1 MDQPIK
7 SFSVGKY
14 LQSVKRKLTETP
26 AVWVHGVITQMTVKE
41 RVVYL
46 SIAEYE
52 EGNVKPVA
60 TLPLTCFIPKYAAI
74 CQKAENAAKPFT
86 LREQIKVC
94 FLVQADLYIT
104 LGKFQAQIL
113 DIDPVYTIGELAIT
127 RQAILK
133 KLTEEG
139 LLHKNA
145 ELELPHT
152 PLHVGLITGES
163 TAAYKDFTTRL
174 DASPFAFKVRTEYAK
189 MQGNETE
196 STILA
201 SLERLQQDPEIDVV
215 CIVRGGGSKTDL
227 NYFDSEALCRAVANY
242 PVPVFTGIGHEIDK
256 SLLDEVAYLSC
267 ITPTDCAK
275 RLVERMTESWQ
286 AMLTMVAGIQDSAKT
301 LLSETREE
309 LSGLAHSL
317 QQAVFGRIQQEKSG
331 LAIKGTSLAK
341 EVQFILRN
349 ESQRVSRNEEGL
361 KQGSR
366 KILDLEKAKF
376 EITELKVKSASPE
389 TALARG
395 YSFTL
400 DANGKFIRSK
410 AQVQAGDLITT
421 RLSDGTVQS
430 VVQ

>member
-104 LGKFQAQIL
+104 LGKFQAQVL

-145 ELELPHT
+145 ELELP
-152 PLHVGLITGES
+152 
-163 TAAYKDFTTRL
+163 
-174 DASPFAFKVRTEYAK
+174 
-189 MQGNETE
+189 
-196 STILA
+196 
-201 SLERLQQDPEIDVV
+201 
-215 CIVRGGGSKTDL
+215 
-227 NYFDSEALCRAVANY
+227 LC
-242 PVPVFTGIGHEIDK
+242 G
-256 SLLDEVAYLSC
+256 
-267 ITPTDCAK
+267 
-275 RLVERMTESWQ
+275 
-286 AMLTMVAGIQDSAKT
+286 QDSIAAKAC
-301 LLSETREE
+301 LL
-309 LSGLAHSL
+309 
-317 QQAVFGRIQQEKSG
+317 AV
-331 LAIKGTSLAK
+331 L
-341 EVQFILRN
+341 
-349 ESQRVSRNEEGL
+349 
-361 KQGSR
+361 GSR
-366 KILDLEKAKF
+366 
-376 EITELKVKSASPE
+376 
-389 TALARG
+389 G
-395 YSFTL
+395 
-400 DANGKFIRSK
+400 
-410 AQVQAGDLITT
+410 
-421 RLSDGTVQS
+421 
-430 VVQ
+430 